1 VNLPFFLAKR
11 IYTNNADKKRV
22 DRPAIRIAIAGVAVG
37 LAVMLVS
44 VSVVFG
50 FKHTIR
56 NKVVGFGSHIQVA
69 NFMTLQASEQ
79 YPIQMGD
86 SMLKVLRAIPGVKH
100 VQRFAVKQ
108 GILKTD
114 KDFLGVAFKGI
125 AADYDTTFIHQN
137 LVAGAIPHFSDTV
150 GKQQMIVSQ
159 AIADQLN
166 LKLGDKVFAYFIDNT
181 GVKARRFTIAAIY
194 QTNLS
199 QFDKVTCFID
209 LYTAVKLNAW
219 ETDQASGAELTVN
232 DFNLLNQTAARVVE
246 KVNRTIDS
254 YGETYSSQTIQ
265 EMNQQIFSWLDLL
278 DLNVW
283 IILGLMLAVAGVTM
297 ISGLLII
304 ILERTAMIGI
314 LKAIGA
320 RNTTIR
326 RTFLWFA
333 VFTIGKGMLI
343 GNLIGLGLIVLQHYT
358 GLVKL
363 NPATYYVSTVPVEF
377 NLLVWLLLNVATLVI
392 SVFVL
397 IAPSYL
403 VSKINPAASRRYEK
417 RGVKG

>member
-1 VNLPFFLAKR
+1 MNLPFFLAKR
-11 IYTNNADKKRV
+11 IYTNNTDKTRV

-86 SMLKVLRAIPGVKH
+86 SMLRVLRAIPGVRN
-100 VQRFAVKQ
+100 VQRFAMKQ
-108 GILKTD
+108 GILKTNN
-114 KDFLGVAFKGI
+114 DFLGVAFKGI
-125 AADYDTTFIHQN
+125 AADYDTTFIHQH
-137 LVAGAIPHFSDTV
+137 LVAGAIPHFSDSA
-150 GKQQMIVSQ
+150 GRQQVVISQ

-181 GVKARRFTIAAIY
+181 GVKARRFTVAAIY

-199 QFDKVTCFID
+199 QYDKVTCFID
-209 LYTAVKLNAW
+209 FYTAVKLNAW
-219 ETDQASGAELTVN
+219 ETDQASGAELTVK
-232 DFNLLNQTAARVVE
+232 DFDRLSETAARVVN
-246 KVNRTIDS
+246 KVNRTIDR

-265 EMNQQIFSWLDLL
+265 EMNPQIFSWLDLL

-283 IILGLMLAVAGVTM
+283 IILGLMLSVAGVTM

-314 LKAIGA
+314 LKAVGA
-320 RNTTIR
+320 RNVTIR

-343 GNLIGLGLIVLQHYT
+343 GNLIGIGLIALQHYT

-363 NPATYYVSTVPVEF
+363 NPATYYVNTVPVEF
-377 NLLVWLLLNVATLVI
+377 NLPVWLLLNVATLLV

-403 VSKINPAASRRYEK
+403 VSKINPAASMRYE
-417 RGVKG
+417 

>member
-1 VNLPFFLAKR
+1 MNLPFFLAKR
-11 IYTNNADKKRV
+11 IYTNNTDKTRV

-86 SMLKVLRAIPGVKH
+86 SMLRVLRAIPGVRN
-100 VQRFAVKQ
+100 VQRFAMKQ
-108 GILKTD
+108 GILKTNN
-114 KDFLGVAFKGI
+114 DFLGVAFKGI

-137 LVAGAIPHFSDTV
+137 LVAGAIPHFSDSA
-150 GKQQMIVSQ
+150 GKQQVVISQ

-181 GVKARRFTIAAIY
+181 GVKARRFTVAAIY

-199 QFDKVTCFID
+199 QYDKVTCFID
-209 LYTAVKLNAW
+209 FYTAVKLNAW
-219 ETDQASGAELTVN
+219 ETDQASGAELTVK
-232 DFNLLNQTAARVVE
+232 DFDRLNETAARVVN
-246 KVNRTIDS
+246 KVNRTVDR

-265 EMNQQIFSWLDLL
+265 EMNPQIFSWLDLL

-283 IILGLMLAVAGVTM
+283 IILGLMLSVAGVTM

-314 LKAIGA
+314 LKAVGA
-320 RNTTIR
+320 RNVTIR

-343 GNLIGLGLIVLQHYT
+343 GNLIGIGLIALQHYT

-363 NPATYYVSTVPVEF
+363 NPATYYVSTVPVEL
-377 NLLVWLLLNVATLVI
+377 NLPVWLLLNVATLLV

-403 VSKINPAASRRYEK
+403 VSKINPAASMRYE
-417 RGVKG
+417 

>member
-1 VNLPFFLAKR
+1 MNLPFFLAKR

-232 DFNLLNQTAARVVE
+232 DFNLLNQTAERVVE

-265 EMNQQIFSWLDLL
+265 EMNPQIFSWLDLL

-377 NLLVWLLLNVATLVI
+377 NLFVWLLLNVATLVI

-403 VSKINPAASRRYEK
+403 VSKINPAASMRYE
-417 RGVKG
+417 

>member
-1 VNLPFFLAKR
+1 MNLPFFLAKR
-11 IYTNNADKKRV
+11 IYTNNTDKTRV

-86 SMLKVLRAIPGVKH
+86 SMLRVLRAIPGVRN
-100 VQRFAVKQ
+100 VQRFAMKQ
-108 GILKTD
+108 GILKTNN
-114 KDFLGVAFKGI
+114 DFLGVAFKGI

-137 LVAGAIPHFSDTV
+137 LVAGAIPHFSDSA
-150 GKQQMIVSQ
+150 GKQQVVISQ

-181 GVKARRFTIAAIY
+181 GVKARRFTVAAIY

-199 QFDKVTCFID
+199 QYDKVTCFID
-209 LYTAVKLNAW
+209 FYTAVKLNAW
-219 ETDQASGAELTVN
+219 ETDQASGAELTVK
-232 DFNLLNQTAARVVE
+232 DFDRLSETAARVVN
-246 KVNRTIDS
+246 KVNRTIDR

-265 EMNQQIFSWLDLL
+265 EMNPQIFSWLDLL

-283 IILGLMLAVAGVTM
+283 IILGLMLSVAGVTM

-314 LKAIGA
+314 LKAVGA
-320 RNTTIR
+320 RNVTIR

-343 GNLIGLGLIVLQHYT
+343 GNLIGIGLIALQHYT

-363 NPATYYVSTVPVEF
+363 NPATYYVSTVPVEL
-377 NLLVWLLLNVATLVI
+377 NLPVWLLLNVATLLV

-403 VSKINPAASRRYEK
+403 VSKINPAASMRYE
-417 RGVKG
+417 

>member
-1 VNLPFFLAKR
+1 MNLPFFLAKR

-69 NFMTLQASEQ
+69 NFMTFQASEQ

-150 GKQQMIVSQ
+150 GKQQMMVSQ

-232 DFNLLNQTAARVVE
+232 DFNLLNQTAERVVE

-265 EMNQQIFSWLDLL
+265 EMNPQIFSWLDLL

-403 VSKINPAASRRYEK
+403 VSKINPAASMRYE
-417 RGVKG
+417 

>member
-1 VNLPFFLAKR
+1 MNLPFFLAKR

-22 DRPAIRIAIAGVAVG
+22 DMPAIRIAIAGVAVG

-232 DFNLLNQTAARVVE
+232 DFNLLNQTAERVVE

-265 EMNQQIFSWLDLL
+265 EMNPQIFSWLDLL

-377 NLLVWLLLNVATLVI
+377 NILVWLLLNVATLVI

-403 VSKINPAASRRYEK
+403 VSKINPAASMRYE
-417 RGVKG
+417 

>member
-1 VNLPFFLAKR
+1 MNLPFFLAKR
-11 IYTNNADKKRV
+11 IYTNNTDKTRV

-86 SMLKVLRAIPGVKH
+86 SMLRVLRAIPGVRN
-100 VQRFAVKQ
+100 VQRFAMKQ
-108 GILKTD
+108 GILKTNN
-114 KDFLGVAFKGI
+114 DFLGVAFKGI

-137 LVAGAIPHFSDTV
+137 LVAGAIPHFSDSA
-150 GKQQMIVSQ
+150 GKQQVVISQ

-181 GVKARRFTIAAIY
+181 GVKARRFTVAAIY

-199 QFDKVTCFID
+199 QYDKVTCFID
-209 LYTAVKLNAW
+209 FYTAVKLNAW
-219 ETDQASGAELTVN
+219 ETDQASGAELTVK
-232 DFNLLNQTAARVVE
+232 DFDRLSETAARVVN
-246 KVNRTIDS
+246 KVNRTVDR

-265 EMNQQIFSWLDLL
+265 EMNPQIFSWLDLL

-283 IILGLMLAVAGVTM
+283 IILGLMLSVAGVTM

-314 LKAIGA
+314 LKAVGA
-320 RNTTIR
+320 RNVTIR

-333 VFTIGKGMLI
+333 VFTIGKGMFI
-343 GNLIGLGLIVLQHYT
+343 GNLIGIGLIALQHYT

-363 NPATYYVSTVPVEF
+363 NPATYYVNTVPVEF
-377 NLLVWLLLNVATLVI
+377 NLPVWLLLNVVTLLI

-403 VSKINPAASRRYEK
+403 VSKINPAASMRYE
-417 RGVKG
+417 

>member
-1 VNLPFFLAKR
+1 MNLPFFLAKR
-11 IYTNNADKKRV
+11 IYTNNTDKTRV

-86 SMLKVLRAIPGVKH
+86 SMLKVLRAIPGVRH
-100 VQRFAVKQ
+100 VQRFAMKQ
-108 GILKTD
+108 GILKTNN
-114 KDFLGVAFKGI
+114 DFLGVAFKGI

-137 LVAGAIPHFSDTV
+137 LVAGVIPHFSDSV
-150 GKQQMIVSQ
+150 GRQQVVISQ

-181 GVKARRFTIAAIY
+181 GVKARRFSVAAIY

-199 QFDKVTCFID
+199 QYDKVTCFID

-219 ETDQASGAELTVN
+219 ESDQASGAELTVN
-232 DFNLLNQTAARVVE
+232 DFDRLDDTAARVVN
-246 KVNRTIDS
+246 KVNRTIDR

-265 EMNQQIFSWLDLL
+265 EMNPQIFSWLDLL

-283 IILGLMLAVAGVTM
+283 IILGLMLSVASVTM

-314 LKAIGA
+314 LKAVGA
-320 RNTTIR
+320 RNVTIR

-333 VFTIGKGMLI
+333 VFTIGKGLLI
-343 GNLIGLGLIVLQHYT
+343 GNLIGMGLIALQHYT

-377 NLLVWLLLNVATLVI
+377 NLLVWLLLNVATLLI

-403 VSKINPAASRRYEK
+403 VSKINPATSMRYE
-417 RGVKG
+417 

>member
-1 VNLPFFLAKR
+1 MNLPFFLAKR

-22 DRPAIRIAIAGVAVG
+22 DMPAIRIAIAGVAVG

-150 GKQQMIVSQ
+150 GKQQMMVSQ

-232 DFNLLNQTAARVVE
+232 DFNLLNQTAERVVE

-254 YGETYSSQTIQ
+254 YGETFSSQTIQ
-265 EMNQQIFSWLDLL
+265 EMNPQIFSWLDLL

-377 NLLVWLLLNVATLVI
+377 NLFVWLLLNVATLVI

-403 VSKINPAASRRYEK
+403 VSKINPAASMRYE
-417 RGVKG
+417 

>member
-1 VNLPFFLAKR
+1 MNLPFFLAKR
-11 IYTNNADKKRV
+11 IYTNNTDKTRV

-56 NKVVGFGSHIQVA
+56 DKVIGFGSHIQVA

-86 SMLKVLRAIPGVKH
+86 SMLRVLRSIPGVRH
-100 VQRFAVKQ
+100 VQRYAIKQ

-114 KDFLGVAFKGI
+114 NDFLGVAFKGI

-137 LVAGAIPHFSDTV
+137 IVAGSIPHFSDSV
-150 GKQQMIVSQ
+150 GKQQMVISQ

-166 LKLGDKVFAYFIDNT
+166 LKLGDKVFAYFIDNS

-199 QFDKVTCFID
+199 QYDKVTCFID
-209 LYTAVKLNAW
+209 FYTAVKLNAW
-219 ETDQASGAELTVN
+219 EKDQATGAELTVN
-232 DFNLLNQTAARVVE
+232 DFNRLDETAQRVVD
-246 KVNRTIDS
+246 KVNRTLDS
-254 YGETYSSQTIQ
+254 YGETYASQTIQ
-265 EMNQQIFSWLDLL
+265 EMNPQIFSWLDLL

-283 IILGLMLAVAGVTM
+283 IILGLMLSVAGVTM

-314 LKAIGA
+314 LKAVGA
-320 RNTTIR
+320 RNVTIR

-343 GNLIGLGLIVLQHYT
+343 GNALGLGIIALQHFT

-377 NLLVWLLLNVATLVI
+377 NVVVWLLLNIATLVI

-403 VSKINPAASRRYEK
+403 VSKINPAASMRYE
-417 RGVKG
+417 

>member
-1 VNLPFFLAKR
+1 MNLPFFLAKR

-86 SMLKVLRAIPGVKH
+86 SMLKVLRAILGVKH

-232 DFNLLNQTAARVVE
+232 DFNLLNQTAERVVE

-265 EMNQQIFSWLDLL
+265 EMNPQIFSWLDLL

-377 NLLVWLLLNVATLVI
+377 NLFVWLLLNVATLVI

-403 VSKINPAASRRYEK
+403 VSKINPAASMRYE
-417 RGVKG
+417 

>member
-1 VNLPFFLAKR
+1 MNLPFFLAKR
-11 IYTNNADKKRV
+11 IYTNNTDKTRV

-86 SMLKVLRAIPGVKH
+86 SMLRVLRAIPGVRN
-100 VQRFAVKQ
+100 VQRFAMKQ
-108 GILKTD
+108 GILKTNN
-114 KDFLGVAFKGI
+114 DFLGVAFKGI

-137 LVAGAIPHFSDTV
+137 LVAGAIPHFSDSA
-150 GKQQMIVSQ
+150 GKQQVVISQ

-181 GVKARRFTIAAIY
+181 GVKARRFTVAAIY

-199 QFDKVTCFID
+199 QYDKVTCFID
-209 LYTAVKLNAW
+209 FYTAVKLNAW
-219 ETDQASGAELTVN
+219 ETDQASGAELTVK
-232 DFNLLNQTAARVVE
+232 DFDRLSETAARVVN
-246 KVNRTIDS
+246 KVNRTVDR

-265 EMNQQIFSWLDLL
+265 EMNPQIFSWLDLL

-283 IILGLMLAVAGVTM
+283 IILGLMLSVAGVTM

-314 LKAIGA
+314 LKAVGA
-320 RNTTIR
+320 RNVTIR

-343 GNLIGLGLIVLQHYT
+343 GNFIGIGLIALQHYT

-363 NPATYYVSTVPVEF
+363 NPATYYVNTVPVEF
-377 NLLVWLLLNVATLVI
+377 NLPVWLLLNVATLLV

-403 VSKINPAASRRYEK
+403 VSKINPAASMRYE
-417 RGVKG
+417 

>member
-1 VNLPFFLAKR
+1 MNLPFFLAKR
-11 IYTNNADKKRV
+11 IYTNNTDKTRV

-86 SMLKVLRAIPGVKH
+86 SMLRVLRAIPGVRN
-100 VQRFAVKQ
+100 VQRFAMKQ
-108 GILKTD
+108 GILKTNN
-114 KDFLGVAFKGI
+114 DFLGVAFKGI

-137 LVAGAIPHFSDTV
+137 LVAGAIPHFSDSA
-150 GKQQMIVSQ
+150 GKQQVVISQ

-181 GVKARRFTIAAIY
+181 GVKARRFTVAAIY

-199 QFDKVTCFID
+199 QYDKVTCFID
-209 LYTAVKLNAW
+209 FYTAVKLNAW
-219 ETDQASGAELTVN
+219 ETDQASGAELTVK
-232 DFNLLNQTAARVVE
+232 DFDRLSETAARVVN
-246 KVNRTIDS
+246 KVNRTIDR

-265 EMNQQIFSWLDLL
+265 EMNPQIFSWLDLL

-283 IILGLMLAVAGVTM
+283 IILGLMLSVAGVTM

-314 LKAIGA
+314 LKAVGA
-320 RNTTIR
+320 RNVTIR

-343 GNLIGLGLIVLQHYT
+343 GNLIGIGLIALQHYT

-377 NLLVWLLLNVATLVI
+377 NLPVWLLLNVVTLLV

-403 VSKINPAASRRYEK
+403 VSKINPAASMRYE
-417 RGVKG
+417 